1 MSSNLLEQF
10 RGMHVSRVFGWLVV
24 VFLLVYGGVVLLAGL
39 DQERVLSGT
48 QNLQDKTVP
57 EILRY
62 QRLARNIEQLRQEGE
77 RFFSATTPQMRQ
89 QALFVATLVASHPS
103 VLEHPAAAEL
113 ASQAEQLLASTT
125 RQLAT
130 DPEAL
135 SKNYDAWQRISGRC
149 SLLVDD
155 VSIQGVNIARKDL
168 QEVHAAMKTSQVKL
182 RVAWLVVGLFV
193 VALLFL
199 LHRHLIRPLKKIDRA
214 LNDIS
219 VSQPVPVF
227 EPSAMIEI
235 QVVEAAIAELH
246 ASLLENET
254 ARQALEALANKDGLT
269 GLTNR
274 RHFMHIADAELQRAH
289 RYERPV
295 TVGMA
300 DLDYFKKLNDTYGH
314 AAGDAVLRSFAALMQ
329 DSVRQSD
336 LVCRYGGE
344 EFAFLFPE
352 STLDETEKLAER
364 FRAMLADYDIRL
376 SDGRLVRVTMSIGLA
391 DASHCPIEV
400 ALKQADEALYEAKRL
415 GRNRVV
421 LATPVDLG

>member
-1 MSSNLLEQF
+1 MSSKLLEQF

-103 VLEHPAAAEL
+103 VLEHQAAAEL

-168 QEVHAAMKTSQVKL
+168 QEVHAAMKTSQIKL

-214 LNDIS
+214 LNDLS
-219 VSQPVPVF
+219 VSLPVPVF

-274 RHFMHIADAELQRAH
+274 RHFMQIADAELQRAQ

-329 DSVRQSD
+329 DSLRQSD

>member
-1 MSSNLLEQF
+1 
-10 RGMHVSRVFGWLVV
+10 
-24 VFLLVYGGVVLLAGL
+24 
-39 DQERVLSGT
+39 
-48 QNLQDKTVP
+48 
-57 EILRY
+57 
-62 QRLARNIEQLRQEGE
+62 
-77 RFFSATTPQMRQ
+77 
-89 QALFVATLVASHPS
+89 
-103 VLEHPAAAEL
+103 VLEHQAAAEL

-168 QEVHAAMKTSQVKL
+168 QEVHAAMKTSQIKL

-214 LNDIS
+214 LNDLS

-274 RHFMHIADAELQRAH
+274 RHFMQIADAELQRAQ

-329 DSVRQSD
+329 DSLRQSD